1 MRKSGICIGSCVAP
15 ILCDIFLSYFDRDLQ
30 TALSSLVINVFRYV
44 DDYLVLVHSPSLDKN
59 RDKIIE
65 NFEKNEH
72 ALRFTHEVPYDKI
85 LQFLDLELSFRA
97 DHLCWSYSLRSKKP
111 ILDYSSSHSKVVKS
125 GIAIHLLNETMFPQ
139 NGMCFF

>member
-15 ILCDIFLSYFDRDLQ
+15 TLCDIFLSYFDRDLQ

-97 DHLCWSYSLRSKKP
+97 DHLCWSYSPHSKKP